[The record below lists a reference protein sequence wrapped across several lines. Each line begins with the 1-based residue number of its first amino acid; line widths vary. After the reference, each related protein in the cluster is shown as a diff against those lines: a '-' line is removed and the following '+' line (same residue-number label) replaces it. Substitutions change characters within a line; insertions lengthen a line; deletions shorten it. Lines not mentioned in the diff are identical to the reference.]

1 MKAILLI
8 IALFITT
15 HCMAQQELA
24 FPFQGGHSAMT
35 QFFRDS
41 LKLSDGIKRIKA
53 SGTVVFKFSADD
65 QGNLKNLVIYYADD
79 AILVPPIIEAMKK
92 TTRKWIIPDKEKLH
106 DFVIPFMIKY
116 NPSDK
121 DDKETQKAMYNY
133 YTKRKPITS
142 HDQIPL
148 NLSTLLPA
156 VTVSYDGAQ

>member
-1 MKAILLI
+1 MKKIVLIL
-8 IALFITT
+8 ALFITS
-15 HCMAQQELA
+15 HCMAQQQLA
-24 FPFQGGHSAMT
+24 FPFQGGHSAMM

-41 LKLSDGIKRIKA
+41 LKLSDGIKHIKA

-79 AILVPPIIEAMKK
+79 AILVPPIVDAMKK
-92 TTRKWIIPDKEKLH
+92 STRKWIIPDKEKLH
-106 DFVIPFMIKY
+106 DFVIPFMIRY

-121 DDKETQKAMYNY
+121 DDKETQRAMYNY
-133 YTKRKPITS
+133 YAKRKPITS